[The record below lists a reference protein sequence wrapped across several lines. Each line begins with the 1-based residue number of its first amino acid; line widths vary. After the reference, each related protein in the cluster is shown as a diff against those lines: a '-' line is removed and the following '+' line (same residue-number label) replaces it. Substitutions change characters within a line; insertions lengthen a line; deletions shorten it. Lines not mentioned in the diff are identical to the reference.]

1 MFVCTYDEAARV
13 VESTLIGCR
22 AIAVPHR
29 TYLLDDGRR
38 PEMRELAEHLDA
50 TYLTRPDN
58 SHAKAG
64 NINHALGETRGE
76 LILMLDAD
84 HVPRSDIL
92 DATIGY
98 FTDPHVA
105 LVQTPHDFSNRDSVQ
120 HTKVARHEQSLFY
133 DVIAPGKDRQNAMF
147 WCGSATLVRR
157 VALVE
162 VGGVLTD
169 TVAEDFHT
177 TIAMHARQ
185 WKTRY
190 HPETLVQGLAPHDLA
205 AFLLQ
210 RARWARGNLAVFR
223 TRQNPL
229 TCRGLSLGQRTSYF
243 ASLFNY
249 FASLQRLALLL
260 VLTITLVSGWLPM
273 HASAVTL
280 AALWLPWCVLAFSAT
295 IALGRGTLGPL
306 DSTRY
311 GLMTM
316 GINLR
321 GVLALCTRKAGA
333 FKVTP
338 KEGIDDGGV
347 KVLRMLALVTITGMA
362 LGAAVLLRALAT
374 AGVLTLPAM
383 DPFVTAV
390 VLVFGAWEL
399 GCIAKVLVP
408 LVRRHQLRTRF
419 RTAVRMQARVE
430 STAVRVEILDLSSD
444 GLSFASGALVRT
456 RRAAQPVDPGARPH
470 RASLPTWRSPSR
482 YGASQPART
491 GASASAAASSSRT
504 HRPTNN
510 WWSSATWCS
519 RCRSPPARPR
529 FPSRRPCGGP
539 GPAERPRASDPA
551 RARLTGPAGSIDLR
565 PHALVAQ
572 RIEHRPPEPC
582 AQVRVLPRAPI
593 ARDPTLPRAPMQAML
608 LPGPHQDLVW
618 SEVPRPIPDE
628 QQVLLRVRACAVCRT
643 DLHIVDGELDRPKLP
658 LILGHEIVG
667 VVEECGARVDRFAVG
682 DRVGVPWVAWT
693 CGECSFCR
701 SGRENLCD
709 RARFT
714 GYDVDGGYAELTSA
728 DARFC
733 FALPDS
739 YSDDAAAPLL
749 CAGLIGYRTLRLAGD
764 AERVGLYGFGAAAH
778 IIAQVL
784 VDQGREFYAFTR
796 PGDVPAQDFARSLGA
811 AWVGGSDAPPPDRL
825 DAALI
830 FAPDGSLVPR
840 ALRAVEKGG
849 TVVCGGIHMSD
860 IPAFPYADL
869 WEEHVIRSVANLT
882 RRDGEEFLSLAAQVP
897 IETHTTGYP
906 LDRANEALT
915 DLRAGKVE
923 GAAVL
928 HP

>member
-1 MFVCTYDEAARV
+1 MVQVGASAALLWGVVYLVWRIGWSGSGASPGLFVALLAAEIFGWVSLAFYAFLAWSVALGPRPELPSLLPTVDVFVCTYDEAPRI

-38 PEMRELAEHLDA
+38 PAMRELAEHLDA
-50 TYLTRPDN
+50 TYVTRADS

-64 NINHALGETRGE
+64 NINHALGETHGE

-84 HVPRSDIL
+84 HVPRPDIL

-120 HTKVARHEQSLFY
+120 HTKFARHEQSLFY

-223 TRQNPL
+223 TAQNPL
-229 TCRGLSLGQRTSYF
+229 TCRGLSVGQRASYF

-280 AALWLPWCVLAFSAT
+280 TALWLPWCVLAFSAT

-321 GVLALCTRKAGA
+321 GVLALGSRKAGA

-390 VLVFGAWEL
+390 VLVFGTWEL

-419 RTAVRMQARVE
+419 RTAVTMQARVE
-430 STAVRVEILDLSSD
+430 STAVRVEILDLNTD
-444 GLSFASGALVRT
+444 GLSFASGVSFA
-456 RRAAQPVDPGARPH
+456 
-470 RASLPTWRSPSR
+470 
-482 YGASQPART
+482 
-491 GASASAAASSSRT
+491 
-504 HRPTNN
+504 
-510 WWSSATWCS
+510 
-519 RCRSPPARPR
+519 
-529 FPSRRPCGGP
+529 
-539 GPAERPRASDPA
+539 PAERLNLLTRVPDHTGRLADLALPVEVRSSAPGEDGRFRIGCRILEQDVSAHERLVEFCDVVLPMPLPGGANALPVATPARESRAS
-551 RARLTGPAGSIDLR
+551 
-565 PHALVAQ
+565 
-572 RIEHRPPEPC
+572 
-582 AQVRVLPRAPI
+582 
-593 ARDPTLPRAPMQAML
+593 
-608 LPGPHQDLVW
+608 
-618 SEVPRPIPDE
+618 
-628 QQVLLRVRACAVCRT
+628 
-643 DLHIVDGELDRPKLP
+643 
-658 LILGHEIVG
+658 
-667 VVEECGARVDRFAVG
+667 
-682 DRVGVPWVAWT
+682 
-693 CGECSFCR
+693 
-701 SGRENLCD
+701 
-709 RARFT
+709 
-714 GYDVDGGYAELTSA
+714 
-728 DARFC
+728 
-733 FALPDS
+733 
-739 YSDDAAAPLL
+739 
-749 CAGLIGYRTLRLAGD
+749 
-764 AERVGLYGFGAAAH
+764 
-778 IIAQVL
+778 
-784 VDQGREFYAFTR
+784 
-796 PGDVPAQDFARSLGA
+796 
-811 AWVGGSDAPPPDRL
+811 
-825 DAALI
+825 
-830 FAPDGSLVPR
+830 
-840 ALRAVEKGG
+840 
-849 TVVCGGIHMSD
+849 
-860 IPAFPYADL
+860 
-869 WEEHVIRSVANLT
+869 
-882 RRDGEEFLSLAAQVP
+882 
-897 IETHTTGYP
+897 
-906 LDRANEALT
+906 
-915 DLRAGKVE
+915 
-923 GAAVL
+923 
-928 HP
+928 